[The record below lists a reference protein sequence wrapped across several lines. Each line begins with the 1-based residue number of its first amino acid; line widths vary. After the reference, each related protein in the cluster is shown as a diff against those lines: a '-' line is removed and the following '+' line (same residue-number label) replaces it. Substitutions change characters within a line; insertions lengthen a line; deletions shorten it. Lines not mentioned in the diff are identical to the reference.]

1 MLQVVELNPHVLMLN
16 TPGWLVQAFF
26 SDERSK
32 GRTYA
37 ELYELVQHAGN
48 VLPRL

>member
-1 MLQVVELNPHVLMLN
+1 MRMDNGYLQS
-16 TPGWLVQAFF
+16 FF
-26 SDERSK
+26 GEERSK
-32 GRTYA
+32 GRTFA

>member
-1 MLQVVELNPHVLMLN
+1 MDLDIVYCVA
-16 TPGWLVQAFF
+16 VQAFF

-32 GRTYA
+32 GRTFA